1 MGLYEYVRGGPITAV
16 DPSGLQTG
24 WQMQRELG
32 GWALPSSSGAG
43 CGALRRALPIGIG
56 VGVTVIPRPWN
67 HWDDVI
73 WEDGIPVVPVRPAR
87 PVARPAAPVIPAP
100 GGPSEVGQ
108 KCPEPLKRAM
118 NAWVDRVC
126 PKDPTGEAAIRGC
139 RESGYGETMEGCQ
152 RKLAEYSACWAARY
166 ARQMACFT
174 PEHPKWDG
182 HQRAVR
188 EAGYAVKN
196 CFKCI
201 EKLACCGNGPG
212 ASAERP
218 RGSGASGSTR

>member
-108 KCPEPLKRAM
+108 KCPESVKWFLNQVVKRAC
-118 NAWVDRVC
+118 N
-126 PKDPTGEAAIRGC
+126 KGSGLGSGIAACKPDGTNETAQGC
-139 RESGYGETMEGCQ
+139 LERA
-152 RKLAEYSACWAARY
+152 LAHSACAAARLL
-166 ARQMACFT
+166 RQRVCFT
-174 PEHPKWDG
+174 PDHEKYWG
-182 HQRAVR
+182 HEQAW
-188 EAGYAVKN
+188 KQ
-196 CFKCI
+196 
-201 EKLACCGNGPG
+201 
-212 ASAERP
+212 ASAAAAKCYRCFWSLSCRAETCGPRNAPRAARP
-218 RGSGASGSTR
+218 TAPKDG

>member
-32 GWALPSSSGAG
+32 GWALPSSNGAG

-108 KCPEPLKRAM
+108 KCPDPLKRTM
-118 NAWVDRVC
+118 NAWVERAC
-126 PKDPTGEAAIRGC
+126 PKDPTGVDAIRKC
-139 RESGYGETMEGCQ
+139 KSSGHGETLEGCK
-152 RKLAEYSACWAARY
+152 RKLLEWGHCWTARY
-166 ARQMACFT
+166 MRQKVCFT
-174 PEHPKWDG
+174 PEHPGWDDHWKQVNAAKG
-182 HQRAVR
+182 AFF
-188 EAGYAVKN
+188 N
-196 CFKCI
+196 CFACVK
-201 EKLACCGNGPG
+201 KLGCCGDEEGAIPG
-212 ASAERP
+212 RSAAP
-218 RGSGASGSTR
+218 RGAGSRR